1 MLKHVLFWSPTH
13 THGERERERESAIT
27 ITDLSLRFSKNR
39 AKDAFRACGTG
50 ATAWK
55 IECHSYEVVLQ

>member
-1 MLKHVLFWSPTH
+1 MLKHVLFWSHTH
-13 THGERERERESAIT
+13 THTGATAIT